1 MRICVKS
8 AMKNLSPWVKKSVLF
23 LCTGNSAR
31 SQMAEALLR
40 AKAGDMFDVY
50 SAGTKPEVIDPRTLL
65 ALTDFG
71 LAIESYT
78 SKSINIFE
86 GQSFDYVITLCDK
99 ANQECRAYPG
109 ALTQFAWDFPDPKT
123 RRGIN
128 PFSIT
133 LTELSNRIAMFILVE
148 GKDTALSKKNG
159 NQNTPITDTS
169 EVQLDPII
177 FYKCLTDDIRLK
189 CLMLLQYHGE
199 LCVCE
204 LMRALKEESQPKVSR
219 NLALLKKAN
228 LLTTRK
234 HGQWIFYQLNTQ
246 LPLWAN
252 IVLAQTTEN
261 NIQFI
266 EENIQALSQ
275 MNNRPDKVNFC

>member
-1 MRICVKS
+1 M
-8 AMKNLSPWVKKSVLF
+8 KKSVLF
-23 LCTGNSAR
+23 LCTDNSAR

-40 AKAGDMFDVY
+40 AKAGDFFEVY
-50 SAGTKPEVIDPRTLL
+50 SASTKPEPVDPRTLSV
-65 ALTDFG
+65 LTDFG
-71 LAIESYT
+71 LVIESPT
-78 SKSINIFE
+78 SKGIGLFS
-86 GQSFDYVITLCDK
+86 GQFFDYVITLCGK
-99 ANQECRAYPG
+99 TNQECRAYPG
-109 ALTQFAWDFPDPKT
+109 ASTQFAWDFPDPKT
-123 RRGIN
+123 RQGIN
-128 PFSIT
+128 PFSAT

-148 GKDTALSKKNG
+148 GKESSLSKQSEK
-159 NQNTPITDTS
+159 QNLNTTITNAS
-169 EVQLDPII
+169 EVQLDPIA

-204 LMRALKEESQPKVSR
+204 LMSALKEESQPKVSR

-246 LPLWAN
+246 LPPWAN